1 MISFCQI
8 VFFLLFFPPT
18 PYPSLQQLEAAAA
31 RAAEEEKKRLQTQ
44 VELQD
49 RFSLELEREKMVSS
63 AWGVLLLLHIGSPVF
78 SKGFPHRQPPK
89 GFHRLCRRLE
99 NATCV
104 AFVWDVGIKYFYW
117 WIQILE
123 QLGYNLYSIQRLNM
137 IGKLGEN
144 WLKDKCRL
152 KFSLQFSE
160 MENLRPVLAVWIS
173 KMKQAQSKCILCLP
187 RTVAFLCCVFFYNY
201 THTQI

>member
-18 PYPSLQQLEAAAA
+18 PHPSLQQLEAAAA

-99 NATCV
+99 NLCCIYLRCRDKIFLLVNSNTGTAWLQ
-104 AFVWDVGIKYFYW
+104 FVQHSKVKYDW
-117 WIQILE
+117 KI
-123 QLGYNLYSIQRLNM
+123 G
-137 IGKLGEN
+137 GKLTEG
-144 WLKDKCRL
+144 
-152 KFSLQFSE
+152 
-160 MENLRPVLAVWIS
+160 
-173 KMKQAQSKCILCLP
+173 
-187 RTVAFLCCVFFYNY
+187 
-201 THTQI
+201 